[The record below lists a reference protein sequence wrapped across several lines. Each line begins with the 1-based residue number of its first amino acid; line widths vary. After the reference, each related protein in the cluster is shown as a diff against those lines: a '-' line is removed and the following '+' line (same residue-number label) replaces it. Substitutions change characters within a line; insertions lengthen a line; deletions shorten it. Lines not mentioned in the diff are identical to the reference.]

1 MAFDWG
7 FFWHYLLEPSS
18 VYLHG
23 LWLTLSLS
31 VISQSLGTVI
41 GLFAALGRLS
51 RFRLIQTIV
60 GFYVWVMRGT
70 PLLVQI
76 VFIYTGLAAGN
87 IFRFEDIHLGFVVI
101 PGNIQA
107 AILALSL
114 NEGAYMSEIIRAGIA
129 SVDIGQTEAAKSLG
143 MTYGKLMRRIVLP
156 QAARVIL
163 PPLGN
168 DFNGMLK
175 NTTLVSV
182 IGVPELLLATEM
194 ITSATFRVF
203 ELYLVVALYYLTLTT
218 LWGFVQQWIERRF
231 GEPTQRQ
238 ARGQRASRR
247 RAAMAPRLSAA
258 AGSLDSWPVIRPS
271 SPPSAACPPMPRSS
285 SSRRWMSTNP
295 SGRWRC

>member
-31 VISQSLGTVI
+31 VISQSLGIVI

-107 AILALSL
+107 AIVALSL
-114 NEGAYMSEIIRAGIA
+114 NEGAYMSEIIGPA
-129 SVDIGQTEAAKSLG
+129 SLG
-143 MTYGKLMRRIVLP
+143 GYRSDRGGEVPRHDLWQAHAPHRLP
-156 QAARVIL
+156 QAAR
-163 PPLGN
+163 
-168 DFNGMLK
+168 
-175 NTTLVSV
+175 
-182 IGVPELLLATEM
+182 
-194 ITSATFRVF
+194 
-203 ELYLVVALYYLTLTT
+203 
-218 LWGFVQQWIERRF
+218 
-231 GEPTQRQ
+231 
-238 ARGQRASRR
+238 
-247 RAAMAPRLSAA
+247 
-258 AGSLDSWPVIRPS
+258 
-271 SPPSAACPPMPRSS
+271 
-285 SSRRWMSTNP
+285 
-295 SGRWRC
+295 

>member
-7 FFWHYLLEPSS
+7 FFWHYLLEPST

-31 VISQSLGTVI
+31 VISQGLGTLI

-51 RFRLIQTIV
+51 RFRVIQGV
-60 GFYVWVMRGT
+60 VRFYVWVMRGT

-87 IFRFEDIHLGFVVI
+87 IFRFEDINLGIVVI
-101 PGNIQA
+101 AGNIQA
-107 AILALSL
+107 AIVALSL

-143 MTYGKLMRRIVLP
+143 MTYGKLMRRIILP
-156 QAARVIL
+156 QAARVII

-194 ITSATFRVF
+194 VTSATFRVF

-218 LWGFVQQWIERRF
+218 LWGFVQQWIERRY
-231 GEPTQRQ
+231 GEPALRETRGNGIVAGGLQRLR
-238 ARGQRASRR
+238 AVRLQRDR
-247 RAAMAPRLSAA
+247 
-258 AGSLDSWPVIRPS
+258 
-271 SPPSAACPPMPRSS
+271 
-285 SSRRWMSTNP
+285 
-295 SGRWRC
+295 

>member
-7 FFWHYLLEPSS
+7 FFWRYLLEPSS

-31 VISQSLGTVI
+31 VISQSIGTII

-51 RFRLIQTIV
+51 RFRPIQLLV
-60 GFYVWVMRGT
+60 KFYVWVMRGT

-87 IFRFEDIHLGFVVI
+87 IFRFEDIDLGFVVI

-107 AILALSL
+107 AIIALSL
-114 NEGAYMSEIIRAGIA
+114 NEGAYMTEIIRAGIA

-143 MTYGKLMRRIVLP
+143 MTFGKLMRRIILP
-156 QAARVIL
+156 QAARVII

-182 IGVPELLLATEM
+182 IGVPELLLATQM
-194 ITSATFRVF
+194 VTSATFRVF

-218 LWGFVQQWIERRF
+218 LWGFVQRWIEVRY
-231 GEPTQRQ
+231 GEPGERDPEPSLLL
-238 ARGQRASRR
+238 RGLKWFGQR
-247 RAAMAPRLSAA
+247 
-258 AGSLDSWPVIRPS
+258 RPL
-271 SPPSAACPPMPRSS
+271 RD
-285 SSRRWMSTNP
+285 R
-295 SGRWRC
+295 

>member
-7 FFWHYLLEPSS
+7 FFWRYLLEPSS

-31 VISQSLGTVI
+31 VISQGLGTLI

-51 RFRLIQTIV
+51 RFRAVQSIV

-87 IFRFEDIHLGFVVI
+87 IFRFEDIDLGFAVI

-107 AILALSL
+107 AIIALSL
-114 NEGAYMSEIIRAGIA
+114 NEGAYMTEIIRAGIG

-143 MTYGKLMRRIVLP
+143 MTYWKLMRRIILP

-168 DFNGMLK
+168 EFNSMLK

-182 IGVPELLLATEM
+182 IGVPELLLATQM

-203 ELYLVVALYYLTLTT
+203 ELYLVVALYYLTLTS
-218 LWGFVQQWIERRF
+218 LWGLVQQRIENRF
-231 GEPTQRQ
+231 GAPGESGTRRGMIASGLEWLRGGRLQRD
-238 ARGQRASRR
+238 R
-247 RAAMAPRLSAA
+247 
-258 AGSLDSWPVIRPS
+258 
-271 SPPSAACPPMPRSS
+271 
-285 SSRRWMSTNP
+285 
-295 SGRWRC
+295 

>member
-1 MAFDWG
+1 MAFDWN
-7 FFWHYLLEPSS
+7 FFWHYLLQPSS

-31 VISQSLGTVI
+31 VISQGLGTLI
-41 GLFAALGRLS
+41 GLFVALGRMS
-51 RFRLIQTIV
+51 RFRAVQLPL

-87 IFRFEDIHLGFVVI
+87 IFRFEDIDLGFVVI

-107 AILALSL
+107 AIVALSL

-143 MTYGKLMRRIVLP
+143 MTYWKLMRRIILP

-194 ITSATFRVF
+194 VTSATFRVF

-231 GEPTQRQ
+231 GEP
-238 ARGQRASRR
+238 
-247 RAAMAPRLSAA
+247 
-258 AGSLDSWPVIRPS
+258 
-271 SPPSAACPPMPRSS
+271 
-285 SSRRWMSTNP
+285 
-295 SGRWRC
+295 SGREARSGGLLAEGLQWLRPTRLQQDR

>member
-7 FFWHYLLEPSS
+7 FFWRYLLEPSS

-31 VISQSLGTVI
+31 VFSQGLGTLI
-41 GLFAALGRLS
+41 GLLAALGRLS
-51 RFRLIQTIV
+51 RFRAVQLVV

-87 IFRFEDIHLGFVVI
+87 IFRFEDINLGFVVI

-107 AILALSL
+107 AVVALSL

-143 MTYGKLMRRIVLP
+143 MTYWKLMRRIVLP
-156 QAARVIL
+156 QAARVII

-194 ITSATFRVF
+194 VTSATFRVF

-218 LWGFVQQWIERRF
+218 LWGLVQQWIERRF
-231 GEPTQRQ
+231 GEPSQREPTGGGLL
-238 ARGQRASRR
+238 AGGLERLRAYRLQRDR
-247 RAAMAPRLSAA
+247 
-258 AGSLDSWPVIRPS
+258 
-271 SPPSAACPPMPRSS
+271 
-285 SSRRWMSTNP
+285 
-295 SGRWRC
+295 

>member
-87 IFRFEDIHLGFVVI
+87 IFRFEDIDLVFVVL

-129 SVDIGQTEAAKSLG
+129 SVDIGQTEAARSLG
-143 MTYGKLMRRIVLP
+143 MTYGKLMRRIILP
-156 QAARVIL
+156 QAARVII

-194 ITSATFRVF
+194 VTSATFRVF
-203 ELYLVVALYYLTLTT
+203 ELYLVVAIYFLTLTT
-218 LWGFVQQWIERRF
+218 AWGVVQQWIERRY
-231 GEPTQRQ
+231 GEPAERE
-238 ARGQRASRR
+238 ARGNGLVAGGLQRL
-247 RAAMAPRLSAA
+247 RAYRLQR
-258 AGSLDSWPVIRPS
+258 DR
-271 SPPSAACPPMPRSS
+271 
-285 SSRRWMSTNP
+285 
-295 SGRWRC
+295 

>member
-7 FFWHYLLEPSS
+7 FFWRYLLEPSS

-31 VISQSLGTVI
+31 VISQGLGTLI
-41 GLFAALGRLS
+41 GLFAALGKLS
-51 RFRLIQTIV
+51 RYRSLQVVV

-87 IFRFEDIHLGFVVI
+87 IFRFEDIDLGLVVI

-107 AILALSL
+107 AIVALSL
-114 NEGAYMSEIIRAGIA
+114 NEGAYMSEIIRAGIT

-143 MTYGKLMRRIVLP
+143 MTYWKLMRRIILP

-194 ITSATFRVF
+194 VTSATFRVF

-218 LWGFVQQWIERRF
+218 LWGVVQQWIERRY
-231 GEPTQRQ
+231 GEPAQRET
-238 ARGQRASRR
+238 RGNGLVAGGLQRL
-247 RAAMAPRLSAA
+247 RAYRMQR
-258 AGSLDSWPVIRPS
+258 DR
-271 SPPSAACPPMPRSS
+271 
-285 SSRRWMSTNP
+285 
-295 SGRWRC
+295 